1 MFSVSR
7 TIVVVVDVDVDAD
20 VDVDVDAAVLT
31 NGRYAQELAE
41 VRTEK
46 EAESR
51 RSAQVRLTNHAPVPL
66 GSPPFPPTPCQNHV
80 RTPCQNTMSK
90 HHVKTPCQRQ

>member
-7 TIVVVVDVDVDAD
+7 TIVVVVVVVVDD
-20 VDVDVDAAVLT
+20 DVDVDAAVLT

-51 RSAQVRLTNHAPVPL
+51 RSAQVRLTNHA
-66 GSPPFPPTPCQNHV
+66 
-80 RTPCQNTMSK
+80 
-90 HHVKTPCQRQ
+90 